1 MGRRSHTQK
10 LVIWQ
15 NGTPV
20 GEWSFAPGRTTF
32 GYFDEW
38 LADPQGRPISLSL
51 PFRPN
56 NEIYN
61 GDVVLNY
68 FDNLLPDS
76 DPIRRR
82 MAQRFQAVDVDP
94 FHLLAAVGRDCVG
107 AIQLLPPDEA
117 PTNLFEINGKR
128 LNEQAIAQLIRD
140 TAGKALPGRDD
151 ENDDLRLSIA
161 GAQEKTALLRHK
173 NNWLLPTGSTPTTH
187 ILKLP
192 LGLVG
197 NMQAD
202 MRTSVENEW
211 LCSKIMETYGLPVAQ
226 CDIGN
231 FADQKVLIVARF
243 DRKFSDDKSWIAR
256 LPQEDFCQATGTS
269 PLHRYQA
276 DGGPGVIQIMEI
288 LSGSEQA
295 SQDRQHFFKTQI
307 LFWLLAATDGHAKNF
322 SLFHLPGSQYRAA
335 PLYDILSAH
344 PVLGTGKNQIS
355 PQKAKLAMAVRG
367 TENHYRI
374 AEIQRRHWG
383 EMARQVRL
391 AERVAK
397 SIIEEILAKT
407 NDVIDAMQ
415 QILPEQFPA
424 DLADSI
430 LGGMLHQCKKLQM
443 QKEKLV
449 SGRTSQK

>member
-10 LVIWQ
+10 LIVWL

-20 GEWSFAPGRTTF
+20 GEWSHASGRNAF

-38 LADPQGRPISLSL
+38 LADPQARPISLSL

-56 NEIYN
+56 NEIYS
-61 GDVVLNY
+61 GDLVSSY

-76 DPIRRR
+76 DLIRRR
-82 MAQRFQAVDVDP
+82 IAQRFQVNGVDP
-94 FHLLAAVGRDCVG
+94 FHLLAAVGRDCAG
-107 AIQLLPPDEA
+107 AIQLLPPGEE
-117 PTNLFEINGKR
+117 PTNLFSIAGKP
-128 LNEQAIAQLIRD
+128 LNEPAIAQLIRD

-151 ENDDLRLSIA
+151 ESNDLRLSIA
-161 GAQEKTALLRHK
+161 GAQEKTALLRNK
-173 NNWLLPTGSTPTTH
+173 NKWLLPTGSTPTTH

-211 LCSKIMETYGLPVAQ
+211 LCSKIMEAYGLPTAQ

-231 FADQKVLIVARF
+231 FEDQKVLVVERF
-243 DRKFSDDKSWIAR
+243 DRKFSDDKSWIVR
-256 LPQEDFCQATGTS
+256 FPQEDFCQATGTS

-276 DGGPGVIQIMEI
+276 DGGPGVIKIMEI
-288 LSGSEQA
+288 LSGSEQ
-295 SQDRQHFFKTQI
+295 SGLDRQRFFKTQI

-322 SLFHLPGSQYRAA
+322 SIFHLPGSQYRAT

-344 PVLGTGKNQIS
+344 PVIGGGKNQLA
-355 PQKAKLAMAVRG
+355 PQKVKLAMAIRG
-367 TENHYRI
+367 TENHYKI

-383 EMARQVRL
+383 EMARQVGL
-391 AERVAK
+391 GERVAE
-397 SIIEEILAKT
+397 SMVEEVVAQT
-407 NDVIDAMQ
+407 NGVVDAMQ
-415 QILPEQFPA
+415 RMLPDDFPI

-430 LGGMLHQCKKLQM
+430 LGGMQRQCKKLQM
-443 QKEKLV
+443 QKTKI
-449 SGRTSQK
+449 K